1 MKLVWP
7 TLLALFLLIG
17 TLANAESTEE
27 TLPSTESE
35 PSSATIEDDQPEKPT
50 ENPEPSSPASQD
62 DDQPKEPTE
71 DGGESSEPDDDD
83 SEKPSKKGEKVPG
96 AGKGP
101 SQKGSYAATYQEI
114 VKILDSVD
122 FKSIEDL
129 HLQRMLENA
138 FQARVRN
145 PVLEQTGQIAD
156 FGAIKSCF
164 GKLTGEVKKL
174 INAAKKQFKTCKT
187 GGGNSSGCT
196 DQQENA
202 FADGVINL
210 ATTLQGCISSKR
222 KD

>member
-1 MKLVWP
+1 MKNNIILIKISSNRLLKMKFVWP

-17 TLANAESTEE
+17 ILANAESTEE

-35 PSSATIEDDQPEKPT
+35 PSEATTEADQPEKPT
-50 ENPEPSSPASQD
+50 ENSEPSSPASED

-71 DGGESSEPDDDD
+71 DDESSEPDDADADD
-83 SEKPSKKGEKVPG
+83 SEASSSEKPSKKGGKVPG

-114 VKILDSVD
+114 VKILNSVD

-145 PVLEQTGQIAD
+145 PILEQTGQIAD
-156 FGAIKSCF
+156 FGAVS
-164 GKLTGEVKKL
+164 L
-174 INAAKKQFKTCKT
+174 ISW
-187 GGGNSSGCT
+187 G
-196 DQQENA
+196 
-202 FADGVINL
+202 
-210 ATTLQGCISSKR
+210 
-222 KD
+222 